1 MIERITQTFMKD
13 ARDYFKGML
22 CGHVF
27 KRKYIDQDFPDSPSD
42 DMKHGSFFEFKLSGA
57 LPKSKV
63 EPQPEIMESV
73 LKKKPEG
80 PFTSEDWYVDY
91 RRAQFNADFV
101 KGVLKEMGLEIVEV
115 GKRITKGNRQGDLDL
130 TCRVVIAR
138 TFTHTTFRDGQQFTQ
153 TVEWKVG
160 DLITIDLKYSG
171 LLYDK
176 WERYGWAFSD
186 IQKEYHGTQAIQ
198 YHYLKGLP
206 FYFLVCQNNNKQTE
220 DKKSFEP
227 PDIRFFHVPIDDDQ
241 VQQHIA
247 EGNSLYENF
256 KVEAKVG
263 FLPRT
268 NWKACMKCPIGE
280 GCPDRHTFPH
290 PEVID
295 LTRGI

>member
-27 KRKYIDQDFPDSPSD
+27 KRKYVDENFPDSPSD
-42 DMKHGSFFEFKLSGA
+42 DMRYGSFFEFKLSGA

-63 EPQPEIMESV
+63 EPKPEIMESV
-73 LKKKPEG
+73 LKKKPNG
-80 PFTSEDWYVDY
+80 PFTEEDWYIDY
-91 RRAQFNADFV
+91 RRAKFNADYV
-101 KGVLKEMGLEIVEV
+101 KDILKKMGLEIVDA

-130 TCRVVIAR
+130 TCRVIEER
-138 TFTHTTFRDGQQFTQ
+138 KFGII
-153 TVEWKVG
+153 EWRLG

-176 WERYGWAFSD
+176 WEKYGWAFSD

-206 FYFLVCQNNNKQTE
+206 FYFLVCQNNNKSTE

-227 PDIRFFHVPIDDDQ
+227 PDIRFFHVPIDDHQ
-241 VQQHIA
+241 VQQHII

-268 NWKACMKCPIGE
+268 NWKACMKCAIRE
-280 GCPDRHTFPH
+280 GCPDMHTYPH